1 MLLAAS
7 ASAAP
12 PQALLPAQLPDG
24 APSQFVFVKLHEVGS
39 GQAMGAIARLAN
51 ASAVL
56 RETLVC
62 ADGLCSTACE

>member
-1 MLLAAS
+1 MFLAAS

-12 PQALLPAQLPDG
+12 PQALQPASNLDG

-56 RETLVC
+56 RESPVC
-62 ADGLCSTACE
+62 AAGL